1 MKKIYQIVLLGA
13 LMIGFAACEKDKF
26 GESIFIDPVED
37 TTTYTRAFDQWLYQH
52 YTVPYNVEFRYKLD
66 DNGTDP
72 NYNVV
77 PVSMGMAD
85 TVAHLALY
93 LWYDVYDSIAPQG
106 FLNENGP
113 RIIQLIGSAMIN
125 AAQGTEKLGQAEGGI
140 KITLMKIN
148 LMETNNI
155 EQLNEYIF
163 KTMHHEFSHIL
174 HQKKTYPKEFEQ
186 LSAADYNPDGWQY
199 TSNTEA
205 WQMGFASPYGGSQA
219 REDFVEIIANYIVK
233 SDADLNK
240 MLTIAGQDGKPGAK
254 ILNQKIDICRTWL
267 AEKWELDLDALRA
280 EVQKR
285 QNNMDWDMI
294 MSLGFMHEKTD
305 TGNGGVLP
313 PSAWPE

>member
-1 MKKIYQIVLLGA
+1 MKKIYQIVFIGA
-13 LMIGFAACEKDKF
+13 LLVSLVSCEKDKF
-26 GESIFIDPVED
+26 TDSIFVDPVED
-37 TTTYTRAFDQWLYQH
+37 EEAYSKEFDQWLYEH
-52 YTVPYNVEFRYKLD
+52 FTVPYNAEFRYRLD

-85 TVAHLALY
+85 TIAHVALY
-93 LWYDVYDSIAPQG
+93 LWYDVYDSIATPG
-106 FLNENGP
+106 FLKENGP

-125 AAQGTEKLGQAEGGI
+125 ASQGTEKLGQAEGGI

-155 EQLNEYIF
+155 ELLNEYIF

-186 LSAADYNPDGWQY
+186 LSSADYNPDGWQY
-199 TSNTEA
+199 TSDEEA
-205 WQMGFASPYGGSQA
+205 WQMGFASPYGSSQA

-233 SDADLNK
+233 TDADIEK
-240 MLTIAGQDGKPGAK
+240 MMTVAGKGGKPGAK
-254 ILNQKIDICRTWL
+254 ILTQKIEICRTWL
-267 AEKWELDLDALRA
+267 REKWELDLDALRA

-285 QNNMDWDMI
+285 QANMDWDMI
-294 MSLGFMHEKTD
+294 MSLGFIHETD
-305 TGNGGVLP
+305 DKGVIP
-313 PSAWPE
+313 PSILPE

>member
-1 MKKIYQIVLLGA
+1 MRKIHQILFIGA
-13 LMIGFAACEKDKF
+13 LMFGLASCQQDKF
-26 GESIFIDPVED
+26 GPSIFIDPVED
-37 TTTYTRAFDQWLYQH
+37 TNAYTYEFDQWLYKH
-52 YTVPYNVEFRYKLD
+52 YTEPYNVDFRYRLD
-66 DNGTDP
+66 DNATDP

-85 TVAHLALY
+85 TIAHVALY
-93 LWYDVYDSIAPQG
+93 LWYDVYDSVAPAG
-106 FLNENGP
+106 FLKENGP

-125 AAQGTEKLGQAEGGI
+125 ASQGTEKLGQAEGGI

-148 LMETNNI
+148 LMETDNI
-155 EQLNEYIF
+155 DQLNEYIF

-174 HQKKTYPKEFEQ
+174 HQKKTLPKEFEQ

-199 TSNTEA
+199 TSDTDA

-233 SDADLNK
+233 SDADLNR
-240 MLTIAGQDGKPGAK
+240 MLTVAGQDGKKGRK
-254 ILNQKIDICRTWL
+254 ILEQKIDICRSWL

-285 QNNMDWDMI
+285 QTNMDWNMI
-294 MSLGFMHEKTD
+294 MNLEFMNK
-305 TGNGGVLP
+305 
-313 PSAWPE
+313 PE

>member
-1 MKKIYQIVLLGA
+1 MKKLYQILIVGA
-13 LMIGFAACEKDKF
+13 LLAGMVSCEQETF
-26 GESIFIDPVED
+26 GPSIFIDPVED
-37 TTTYTRAFDQWLYQH
+37 TTAFTRGFDQWLYEH
-52 YTVPYNVEFRYKLD
+52 YTVPYNVDFRYRLD
-66 DNGTDP
+66 DNATDP

-85 TVAHLALY
+85 TIAHVALY
-93 LWYDVYDSIAPQG
+93 LWYDVYDSVAPAG
-106 FLNENGP
+106 FLKENGP

-125 AAQGTEKLGQAEGGI
+125 AAQGTEKLGLAEGGI

-155 EQLNEYIF
+155 DQLNEYIF

-186 LSAADYNPDGWQY
+186 LSSADYNPDGWQY
-199 TSNTEA
+199 TSDKEA

-233 SDADLNK
+233 SDKDLNR
-240 MLTIAGQDGKPGAK
+240 MLTVAGQDGKKGQK

-267 AEKWELDLDALRA
+267 KEKWDLDLDALRA
-280 EVQKR
+280 EVQRR
-285 QNNMDWDMI
+285 QSDMDWDKI
-294 MSLGFMHEKTD
+294 MNLEFMNK
-305 TGNGGVLP
+305 
-313 PSAWPE
+313 PE

>member
-1 MKKIYQIVLLGA
+1 MGI
-13 LMIGFAACEKDKF
+13 LMVGMASCEKDKF
-26 GESIFIDPVED
+26 TDTIFVDPVADPDE
-37 TTTYTRAFDQWLYQH
+37 YTVEFDNWLYEH
-52 YTVPYNVEFRYKLD
+52 YTTPYNVEFRYRLD

-77 PVSMGMAD
+77 PVSIGMAD
-85 TVAHLALY
+85 TVAHLAMY
-93 LWYDVYDSIAPQG
+93 LWYDVYDSVAKPG
-106 FLNENGP
+106 FLLANGP

-125 AAQGTEKLGQAEGGI
+125 ASQGTEKLGTAEGGI

-155 EQLNEYIF
+155 DQLNEYIF

-199 TSNTEA
+199 TSDVEA
-205 WQMGFASPYGGSQA
+205 WQMGFASPYGSSQA

-233 SDADLNK
+233 TDAQFNR
-240 MLTIAGQDGKPGAK
+240 MMTIAGQDGAKGAS
-254 ILNQKIDICRTWL
+254 ILNQKIDICRSWL

-285 QNNMDWDMI
+285 QANLDWDKI
-294 MSLGFMHEKTD
+294 MNLEFLNKE
-305 TGNGGVLP
+305 
-313 PSAWPE
+313 

>member
-1 MKKIYQIVLLGA
+1 MKKLQQILFIGA
-13 LMIGFAACEKDKF
+13 LMFGLASCQQDKF
-26 GESIFIDPVED
+26 GPSIFIDPVVD
-37 TTTYTRAFDQWLYQH
+37 TDAYTYEFDQWLYEH
-52 YTVPYNVEFRYKLD
+52 YTVPYNVDFRYRLD
-66 DNGTDP
+66 DNATDP

-85 TVAHLALY
+85 TIAHLALY
-93 LWYDVYDSIAPQG
+93 LWYDVYDSVAPAG
-106 FLNENGP
+106 FLKENGP

-125 AAQGTEKLGQAEGGI
+125 ASQGTEKLGQAEGGI

-148 LMETNNI
+148 RMETNNI
-155 EQLNEYIF
+155 DQLNEYIF

-199 TSNTEA
+199 TSDTDA

-233 SDADLNK
+233 SDADLNR
-240 MLTIAGQDGKPGAK
+240 MLTVAGQDGKKGRK
-254 ILNQKIDICRTWL
+254 ILEQKIDICRSWL
-267 AEKWELDLDALRA
+267 AEKWDLDLDALRA

-285 QNNMDWDMI
+285 QENLDWNMI
-294 MSLGFMHEKTD
+294 MNLGFLNKTK
-305 TGNGGVLP
+305 
-313 PSAWPE
+313 